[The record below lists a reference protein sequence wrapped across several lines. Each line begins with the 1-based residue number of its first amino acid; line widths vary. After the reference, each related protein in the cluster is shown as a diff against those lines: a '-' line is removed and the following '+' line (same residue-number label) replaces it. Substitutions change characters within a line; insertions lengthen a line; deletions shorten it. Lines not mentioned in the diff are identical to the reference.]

1 MNGMQERLNYFA
13 YGSNLHPARLE
24 ARIGRCQF
32 QGIALLEQAEL
43 HFHKV
48 GIDASGKCD
57 ITIQDSTAGGVWGAV
72 YQITTEQKWELDRF
86 ESLGQG
92 YEIREVDVLTHEQNL
107 IRVFTYQAM
116 TAFIDPALHPFD
128 WYHELVLQ
136 GARFHGFPAEYLA
149 RLQLIERLTD
159 SNAERITVAQEI
171 LRTIEEYR
179 DRGTEQQPT
188 DR

>member
-1 MNGMQERLNYFA
+1 MQERLNYFA

-32 QGIALLEQAEL
+32 QGIALLEQADL
-43 HFHKV
+43 RFHKV
-48 GIDASGKCD
+48 GVDASGKCD
-57 ITIQDSTAGGVWGAV
+57 ITIDDTSAGGVWGAV
-72 YQITTEQKWELDRF
+72 YQITTEQKTELDRF

-92 YEIREVDVLTHEQNL
+92 YEIREVDVLTHEQSL

-116 TAFIDPALHPFD
+116 AAFVDPALQPFD
-128 WYHELVLQ
+128 WYHELVLR

-149 RLQLIERLTD
+149 RLKLIERLTD
-159 SNAERITVAQEI
+159 SNAERITIAQEV

-179 DRGTEQQPT
+179 DRCT
-188 DR
+188 D